1 MLKIKTVRSV
11 VKRFK
16 KTGNGHY
23 KHKQANLRHLL
34 TKKTSKNKR
43 SLRHK
48 KIVYKGDTNSI
59 KLCLPYL

>member
-1 MLKIKTVRSV
+1 MLKMKTVRSFS
-11 VKRFK
+11 KRFK
-16 KTGNGHY
+16 KTGTGRY

-48 KIVYKGDTNSI
+48 KIVNKGDTYSL
-59 KLCLPYL
+59 KTCLPYL